1 MKKELEE
8 LLCQHEEF
16 LVESIL
22 NKNKLSELARKY
34 DAKLLNVLMR
44 EEKIKSHFFS
54 KLEEGILVFKKDVF
68 LQFLNNKE
76 FLPDSFTAYKT
87 KIGLGNKDGSLL
99 SENHDIV
106 LNFPYKDCILE
117 GGQTKE
123 DIKRREVFFNETLA
137 PTEITRLLDDKV
149 FTNFKRYDKDGEHE
163 VKEIRENDNFII
175 KGNNLVVLHSLKKR
189 YAGKVKCIYIDPP
202 YNTGNDSFG
211 YNDRFNHSTWLTFM
225 KNRLVIAKELL
236 CDDGVIFVQ
245 CDDNEQAYLKV
256 LMDEI
261 FGNHNF
267 LNCIAV
273 KMSEPS
279 GIKMSHIEKRLP
291 KLKEYILLY
300 KKNTVK
306 LNEMKIPKENWDD
319 EYKTVIVNLTKEELD
334 FIKKVCKNENRTSD
348 EMLIVDQLLDKADY
362 KSLTDIYKEENIS
375 RNIDKIKYNYENSFC
390 IFQTVSMSGGTTN
403 SISES
408 MKKKKKNIFFSH
420 LTSKNKLYIIKGN
433 YDINKRK
440 PRIQV
445 LFADEYLNYNPGDF
459 WMDIKT
465 TGLDNE
471 GAVSLKN
478 GKKPEALI
486 QRILELV
493 TNEKDLVLD
502 FHLGSGTTAAVA
514 HKINRQYIGIEQMD
528 YIQNVSIERMKKVI
542 LGEQGGISKNV
553 NWKGGG
559 EFVYCELKNDAQN
572 YKHKVL
578 EAKTTEELLELLKI
592 AKKSSFLSYRIDS
605 EILKEKEFLEL
616 SLANQKQLLLEIVDN
631 NNLYV
636 NYSDIDDDKYKVSIK
651 DKKLNRDIYLEN

>member
-1 MKKELEE
+1 
-8 LLCQHEEF
+8 
-16 LVESIL
+16 
-22 NKNKLSELARKY
+22 
-34 DAKLLNVLMR
+34 
-44 EEKIKSHFFS
+44 
-54 KLEEGILVFKKDVF
+54 
-68 LQFLNNKE
+68 
-76 FLPDSFTAYKT
+76 
-87 KIGLGNKDGSLL
+87 
-99 SENHDIV
+99 
-106 LNFPYKDCILE
+106 
-117 GGQTKE
+117 
-123 DIKRREVFFNETLA
+123 
-137 PTEITRLLDDKV
+137 
-149 FTNFKRYDKDGEHE
+149 
-163 VKEIRENDNFII
+163 
-175 KGNNLVVLHSLKKR
+175 
-189 YAGKVKCIYIDPP
+189 
-202 YNTGNDSFG
+202 
-211 YNDRFNHSTWLTFM
+211 
-225 KNRLVIAKELL
+225 
-236 CDDGVIFVQ
+236 
-245 CDDNEQAYLKV
+245 
-256 LMDEI
+256 
-261 FGNHNF
+261 
-267 LNCIAV
+267 
-273 KMSEPS
+273 
-279 GIKMSHIEKRLP
+279 
-291 KLKEYILLY
+291 
-300 KKNTVK
+300 
-306 LNEMKIPKENWDD
+306 MKIPKENWDD

-605 EILKEKEFLEL
+605 KILKEKEFLEL
-616 SLANQKQLLLEIVDN
+616 SLANQRQLLLEIVDN